1 MSTTAKQDALRPA
14 PSGLT
19 GWLTARLMAWVMETV
34 LPFGFRLLR
43 NRPFGIRFVATRYDE
58 VREVFLNDR
67 CFRVPYAEKLNVI
80 MGGRPFF
87 LSMDDTQRYRDD
99 TTAMR
104 KVIRVDD
111 IAARLAPEVERLG
124 QQIVTSAGGE
134 LEVVDDLVRQITFDL
149 YRGYFGIPD
158 PPGADL
164 RVWATRLFEFQ
175 FADMGND
182 KALRAEVDQI
192 APALRKHI
200 QGLMDARRNQT
211 SNPAD
216 DVLGRCMAMQAKG
229 EPGFDDERILAAM
242 MGFIVGGPP
251 QPPMVVPQALEQLL
265 RRPDAL
271 NGAQQ
276 AALNDDNKLLA
287 GYVFEAMR
295 FDPLAPF
302 LPRVATKDAIIA
314 AGTRRAVKV
323 AKDAKVFVA
332 FSSAMMD
339 ERRVPDPKTFNP
351 RRLPH
356 EYIHFGYGLHQCFGI
371 HMNLALLPLMLKALL
386 KQPELRRAP
395 GPAGNLS
402 KRGAF
407 ADRLV
412 VHYGRNTAGRG

>member
-1 MSTTAKQDALRPA
+1 MKQDVLRPG
-14 PSGLT
+14 P
-19 GWLTARLMAWVMETV
+19 GWLTTQLMALVMETV

-43 NRPFGIRFVATRYDE
+43 NRRFGNRFVATRYDE

-67 CFRVPYAEKLNVI
+67 SFRVPYEEKLNVI
-80 MGGRPFF
+80 MGGHPFF
-87 LSMDDTQRYRDD
+87 LSMDNTQRYRDD
-99 TTAMR
+99 TAAMR
-104 KVIRVDD
+104 KVIRIQD
-111 IAARLAPEVERLG
+111 IQTRLAPEVEKRGEML
-124 QQIVTSAGGE
+124 VASARGE
-134 LEVVDDLVRQITFDL
+134 LEVVDDLVRQITFDV

-158 PPGADL
+158 PKDADL

-182 KALRAEVDQI
+182 PKLRAEVDRI
-192 APALRKHI
+192 APELRKHI
-200 QGLMDARRNQT
+200 QGLMDARRNET

-229 EPGFDDERILAAM
+229 EPGFDDERILTAM

-271 NGAQQ
+271 EGAQQ
-276 AALNDDNKLLA
+276 AARDDDDKLLA

-302 LPRVATKDAIIA
+302 LPRVAIMDTTIA

-323 AKDAKVFVA
+323 PAGAKVFVA

-339 ERRVPDPKTFNP
+339 QRRVPDPKTFNP

-371 HMNLALLPLMLKALL
+371 HMNLALLPLMLKELL
-386 KQPELRRAP
+386 KQPRLRRAP
-395 GPAGNLS
+395 GSAGHLS

-412 VHYGRNTAGRG
+412 VQYN